1 MNYAELTCTKF
12 VDETFSKAPVPG
24 GGGVASLVG
33 ALGVAL
39 GGMVCNLTTGKKK
52 YGQYEEDIQRIMKE
66 AEELKTTMMG
76 MIDQDAQNFLPLSK
90 AYGLPTSTDEE
101 KKYKEETMQAAL
113 KVAIQVPV
121 DIVKVSYKAIK
132 LHEEL
137 VNKGSKLAIS
147 DVGCGVLC
155 LKGAM
160 MSGWLNVVI
169 NLSSITDEAYVA
181 QLKGEL
187 VPMLEEGQKICD
199 DVYEK
204 VLNILNS

>member
-1 MNYAELTCTKF
+1 MDFAQASCTEF
-12 VDETFSKAPVPG
+12 VTVLASNAPVPG

-52 YGQYEEDIQRIMKE
+52 YAQYEEDIQRIMKE
-66 AEELKTTMMG
+66 AEGLKQTMMG
-76 MIDQDAQNFLPLSK
+76 MIDQDAENFLPLSK
-90 AYGLPTSTDEE
+90 AYGLPTSTEEE
-101 KKYKEETMQAAL
+101 KQYKEETMQAAL

-121 DIVKVSYKAIK
+121 DIVKVSYQAIK
-132 LHEEL
+132 LHQEL
-137 VNKGSKLAIS
+137 ADKGSKLAIS

-169 NLSSITDEAYVA
+169 NLSSIHDEAYVS
-181 QLKGEL
+181 QIKDEL
-187 VPMLEEGQKICD
+187 LPMLEEGQKICD
-199 DVYEK
+199 EVYEK

>member
-1 MNYAELTCTKF
+1 MVYADLSCTKF
-12 VDETFSKAPVPG
+12 VDETFSNAPVPG

-33 ALGVAL
+33 ALGAAL

-52 YGQYEEDIQRIMKE
+52 YAQYEGDIQRIMKE
-66 AEELKTTMMG
+66 AEELKESMLG

-113 KVAIQVPV
+113 KVAIQVPI
-121 DIVKVSYKAIK
+121 DIIKVSYRAIK
-132 LHEEL
+132 LQEEL

-169 NLSSITDEAYVA
+169 NLKSISDEAYVA
-181 QLKGEL
+181 QLKDEL
-187 VPMLEEGQKICD
+187 MPMLDEGQKICD
-199 DVYEK
+199 KVYQE
-204 VLNILNS
+204 VLDMLWK

>member
-1 MNYAELTCTKF
+1 MKYAEVTCTKF

-52 YGQYEEDIQRIMKE
+52 YAQYEEDIQRIMKE
-66 AEELKTTMMG
+66 AEGLKQTMMG
-76 MIDQDAQNFLPLSK
+76 MIDQDAENFLPLSK
-90 AYGLPTSTDEE
+90 AYGLPTSTEEE
-101 KKYKEETMQAAL
+101 KQYKEETMQAAL
-113 KVAIQVPV
+113 K
-121 DIVKVSYKAIK
+121 
-132 LHEEL
+132 EL
-137 VNKGSKLAIS
+137 ADKGSKLAIS

-169 NLSSITDEAYVA
+169 NLSSIHDEAYVS
-181 QLKGEL
+181 QIKDEL
-187 VPMLEEGQKICD
+187 LPMLEEGQKICD
-199 DVYEK
+199 EVYEK